1 MRLLLDEML
10 SPLVAQALR
19 DRGHDVEAL
28 VASPSYRALSDD
40 EVMVLV
46 REQRRALVT
55 DNIADFRPR
64 HYEAIVP
71 GGPGHFGTVFLP
83 SGYRRSRADIGRAR
97 RGARGE
103 ARGISGR
110 QGPRRWRDLALA
122 LSPALGSALRPL
134 RHRDPPRLA
143 AREERLG
150 IDVVEPPEE
159 VPIGVVVGR
168 SEDRAARV
176 PRR

>member
-83 SGYRRSRADIGRAR
+83 SGYRRSRADIGRVV
-97 RGARGE
+97 E
-103 ARGISGR
+103 ALEAKLAEYPGD
-110 QGPRRWRDLALA
+110 RDLADGETW
-122 LSPALGSALRPL
+122 LSR
-134 RHRDPPRLA
+134 
-143 AREERLG
+143 
-150 IDVVEPPEE
+150 
-159 VPIGVVVGR
+159 
-168 SEDRAARV
+168 
-176 PRR
+176 